1 MDPDRHP
8 ADALVKRSLLHR
20 PRIGRQVHRSRL
32 IEELDRG
39 LDSRLTM
46 VSAPAGFGKT
56 LLIGE
61 WCRGLDQPVAW
72 LCLDPTLNDPAVFL
86 AHLAAAVRIAVP
98 GSLVHTSDMAAA
110 PLLATEEALVRELSE
125 ELNSL
130 PRDLVIVLDDYHV
143 VTEPAVRRLVSAVVD
158 RCRPRVHLVVLAR
171 IAPPLAI
178 SALSNDGA
186 ACEVGADDLA
196 FTAGEVAELA
206 EIELGGRADLAE
218 VRALAESS
226 EGWPVGVRLAV
237 EAARHGDRSAAR
249 SRWLHQSSRDYLV
262 AEVLDQL
269 PTSVRRHL
277 FAVTQLDKFSARL
290 CGALAAADPAETGD
304 MSGDEFISWMQ
315 SRNLFLI
322 PLDDDGVWFR
332 LHSVFAQTLRACAA
346 DPQWGLR
353 RDDRDVHRVACRVF
367 EDEGMLDDAIDAA
380 VRAGLES
387 DTARL
392 AADRGALLADD
403 GNLADLSRLMAR
415 VPVRV
420 VESSAALLV
429 LDAWASM
436 FGTADF
442 RREDELARAEVLL
455 GSADERDRTGDPV
468 IAGMLALLRSHG
480 SFISGQMKPAAD
492 GATEAV
498 RLLGATAGRRLV
510 IAVVQLVASLT
521 AMGRFDDAAD
531 AARSS
536 TVLPNPDDRGWDPS
550 ALALAA
556 LSWRSCD
563 VALLERSG
571 ARLLD
576 LGTRFGHDADVLDA
590 RYCLGIAAYERNRL
604 AEADDHLQHLVERRF
619 AAPAMLVAHA
629 LAALSLSRLAGGD
642 DAGADAAAQ
651 NLGSYVSDTRSER
664 LQPLVGALLAEMSL
678 RRGETQAA
686 LRWARRVELDP
697 ANMQFFFFN
706 PVAVQVR
713 VLLAAPADAERGRG
727 LLAAALD
734 AAERQHHRPMIIRLL
749 GLRSIDHRDRGEH
762 EAALQAAG
770 RAVGMATTGGA
781 VRLLADL
788 GPGLAPVLR
797 DLDDAGLGTPHIA
810 TILTAMGAG
819 ASAPAPRPRSG
830 LEPEHLID
838 LTDRER
844 DVLRLLADR
853 RSNKEIAAALSIA
866 PATVKKHTVRL
877 YEKLQVD
884 GRHEAAAAAKAFGY
898 VID

>member
-1 MDPDRHP
+1 M
-8 ADALVKRSLLHR
+8 S
-20 PRIGRQVHRSRL
+20 
-32 IEELDRG
+32 
-39 LDSRLTM
+39 
-46 VSAPAGFGKT
+46 
-56 LLIGE
+56 
-61 WCRGLDQPVAW
+61 
-72 LCLDPTLNDPAVFL
+72 
-86 AHLAAAVRIAVP
+86 AAA
-98 GSLVHTSDMAAA
+98 
-110 PLLATEEALVRELSE
+110 
-125 ELNSL
+125 
-130 PRDLVIVLDDYHV
+130 
-143 VTEPAVRRLVSAVVD
+143 
-158 RCRPRVHLVVLAR
+158 
-171 IAPPLAI
+171 
-178 SALSNDGA
+178 
-186 ACEVGADDLA
+186 LA
-196 FTAGEVAELA
+196 FTADEVVELA
-206 EIELGGRADLAE
+206 EIELGGRAELAE

-237 EAARHGDRSAAR
+237 EAARHVDGSGAR
-249 SRWLHQSSRDYLV
+249 SRWLRQSSSDYLA

-269 PTSVRRHL
+269 PTPVRRHL
-277 FAVTQLDKFSARL
+277 FAVCRFDMFSARL
-290 CGALAAADPAETGD
+290 CGALAAAVPAEAGD

-332 LHSVFAQTLRACAA
+332 LHPVFAQMLRAWGA

-353 RDDRDVHRVACRVF
+353 RDDRDVDRVACRVF
-367 EDEGMLDDAIDAA
+367 EDEGMLDEAIDVA
-380 VRAGLES
+380 VRAGLDS

-403 GNLADLSRLMAR
+403 GDLAALSRLIAR
-415 VPVRV
+415 VPVSA
-420 VESSAALLV
+420 VESSPALLV

-442 RREDELARAEVLL
+442 RRAEDELARAEVLL

-468 IAGMLALLRSHG
+468 IAGMMALLHSHRA
-480 SFISGQMKPAAD
+480 FTSGQMNPAAD

-510 IAVVQLVASLT
+510 IAVVQLVAALT

-536 TVLPNPDDRGWDPS
+536 TVLPNPDDHGWDPS

-619 AAPAMLVAHA
+619 AATAMLAAHA

-651 NLGSYVSDTRSER
+651 TLGSYVSDTRSER

-697 ANMQFFFFN
+697 ANIQFFFFN

-749 GLRSIDHRDRGEH
+749 GLRSIDHRARGEH

-770 RAVGMATTGGA
+770 RAVGMATQGGA

-819 ASAPAPRPRSG
+819 ASAPAPRPSSG
-830 LEPEHLID
+830 LEPERLID

-853 RSNKEIAAALSIA
+853 RSNKEIATALSIA

-884 GRHEAAAAAKAFGY
+884 GRHEAADAARAFGY